1 MNGKRLLIG
10 LVLADFT
17 ALTAWAVYQHGF
29 VGFLEPVTMNAAGMQ
44 IGIDLVIALSLVTI
58 WMWRD
63 ATARG
68 VSVIPYVLLTVT
80 LGSIGPLVYL
90 FNRERQ
96 AAPAGASVMAPR
108 QAREA

>member
-1 MNGKRLLIG
+1 
-10 LVLADFT
+10 
-17 ALTAWAVYQHGF
+17 
-29 VGFLEPVTMNAAGMQ
+29 
-44 IGIDLVIALSLVTI
+44 
-58 WMWRD
+58 MWRD